1 MMKSNNRIRN
11 SASLIILATLV
22 MILAVGCASQKPAPQ
37 GQPGSSGAA
46 AGSKQITEVIATE
59 DAESYLVLVK
69 GNRQL
74 TYTSVKQ
81 NLPLGVLFY
90 FPETGIDPGIMASI
104 AANND
109 VIESVETS
117 LVSEEQDMSRILVSL
132 KKDTPYEVTPEGTGI
147 RIAFVKPAG
156 SPPPRGAAEPVAG
169 TPPDAT
175 VAGDR
180 LKGVYAIKSENQT
193 RVSVSAD
200 GALADYK
207 SFVLDN
213 PPRIVFDIAGLKSPF
228 KGQQV
233 LKVNTPWVV
242 NVRHQGYPDKVRVVL
257 DTKKPYL
264 KTFTAVP
271 VENGLMILVAD
282 EKPAAAAPSQMR
294 ATQPPAAVAK
304 PAGKDMPVAAAPMP
318 PEIQP
323 KEASGAALAAD
334 SEKTAWLNRLDF
346 RSEEAGKSTII
357 VGTTRPVRYDL
368 NEKSDKLLQ
377 LMLYDTQL
385 PEYRRRPLI
394 TTRFE
399 SAANRIT
406 PLQTDAMK
414 DNAIVAIEL
423 REAVPYQVEQ
433 KDDLL
438 LIRLEA
444 SSIPPKPLEQ
454 ADLPSWKKVL
464 AQTEA
469 GAGAQAAPGQPPAAA
484 AAGVPPAGAGSQQKQ
499 AEPPLPLPPPVPP
512 PAPAAEPQAVQA
524 PLTPPPAAPLP
535 ETAMTAMSRPQYQS
549 VVGSSVLPPPVYTGE
564 KIALDFFETDI
575 KNVFRILR
583 EISGKNF
590 AIDKNVTGTVTLTLE
605 KPVPWDQVLDLV
617 LKMNR
622 LGMTYEG
629 DIVRIATLATLTAEE
644 KARQAKIAAEQKSRQ
659 AVMDLE
665 PLVTEYISVNYSDAR
680 SEILPHIK
688 PVLTKDRGKVSV
700 DQRNNQLIV
709 TDTADKIARIKEIV
723 ERIDTVTPQ
732 VIIEAKVV
740 EISSEFSRE
749 IGIEWGA
756 DWGGNNDGFSINGG
770 NVDASIAMNYPS
782 AGGSTVGFVFERAG
796 NVALTLNATLNA
808 VEANRQGRIISA
820 PKIVTL
826 DNKKAKIKQ
835 GLEVPY
841 LERDSSGNAT
851 VRFKNVDLLLEVT
864 PTVTPD
870 DRILMKIFLTKND
883 ALPSDPGEAP
893 ALSTNEAQTELL
905 VNDGDTI
912 VIGGIIKRNESD
924 AVTGWPGLKDV
935 PLLGWL
941 FKSNAISD
949 RSNELLI
956 FLSPRIVML
965 EQRRLL

>member
-1 MMKSNNRIRN
+1 MMKPNNRIRN
-11 SASLIILATLV
+11 SALLLVLVTLV
-22 MILAVGCASQKPAPQ
+22 MAMAAGCASQKPLQQ
-37 GQPGSSGAA
+37 GRPGGGADA
-46 AGSKQITEVIATE
+46 SGSKQITEVMATE
-59 DAESYLVLVK
+59 DAESYLVLVR

-117 LVSEEQDMSRILVSL
+117 LVSEKQDMSRILIAL

-147 RIAFVKPAG
+147 RIAFAKPGGTARPQDTSDPAAVVPATATMAAG
-156 SPPPRGAAEPVAG
+156 SIS
-169 TPPDAT
+169 
-175 VAGDR
+175 R

-193 RVSVSAD
+193 RVNISTD
-200 GALADYK
+200 GVVADYK
-207 SFVLDN
+207 VFVLDN

-233 LKVNTPWVV
+233 LKVNTRWVAK
-242 NVRHQGYPDKVRVVL
+242 VRHQGYPDKVRVVL

-264 KTFTAVP
+264 KSYTAVP
-271 VENGLMILVAD
+271 VEDGLMILVAD
-282 EKPAAAAPSQMR
+282 DKPAAAAARPQMR
-294 ATQPPAAVAK
+294 AAGTPPIKEKEVMAAKQAPETLPDVAPMAAVPTATGK
-304 PAGKDMPVAAAPMP
+304 PAW
-318 PEIQP
+318 I
-323 KEASGAALAAD
+323 
-334 SEKTAWLNRLDF
+334 NRLDF
-346 RSEEAGKSTII
+346 RSEEAGRSTIV
-357 VGTTRPVRYDL
+357 VGTTRPVQYDL
-368 NEKSDKLLQ
+368 DEKSDKLLQ
-377 LMLYDTQL
+377 LKLYNTHL
-385 PEYRRRPLI
+385 PDYRKRPLI

-406 PLQTDAMK
+406 PLQTSAMK
-414 DNAIVAIEL
+414 DTSLVAIEL
-423 REAVPYQVEQ
+423 REAVPYTVEQ
-433 KDDLL
+433 REDTL

-444 SSIPPKPLEQ
+444 STIPPKPLEQ

-469 GAGAQAAPGQPPAAA
+469 AAGTQAVESKPPAAA
-484 AAGVPPAGAGSQQKQ
+484 VAETPPGVEPTQ
-499 AEPPLPLPPPVPP
+499 AVPLPLPPPVPP
-512 PAPAAEPQAVQA
+512 PIGAAETGAA
-524 PLTPPPAAPLP
+524 ANAFPPPKAPPLP
-535 ETAMTAMSRPQYQS
+535 EAAMAAMPRPQYES
-549 VVGSSVLPPPVYTGE
+549 VVGSSVLPPPLYTGE
-564 KIALDFFETDI
+564 KIALDFFQTDI

-590 AIDKNVTGTVTLTLE
+590 AIDKNVTGSVTLTLE

-629 DIVRIATLATLTAEE
+629 DIVRIATLATLTAEA
-644 KARQAKIAAEQKSRQ
+644 KARQAKIAAERKTRQ
-659 AVMDLE
+659 AVKDLE
-665 PLVTEYISVNYSDAR
+665 PLVTEYVSVNYSDAR

-688 PVLTKDRGKVSV
+688 PVLTKGRGKISV
-700 DQRNNQLIV
+700 DQRNNQLII

-740 EISSEFSRE
+740 EVNNEFE
-749 IGIEWGA
+749 MELGITWNMNWGPI
-756 DWGGNNDGFSINGG
+756 DINGDQL
-770 NVDASIAMNYPS
+770 NVDVAMNYPS
-782 AGGSTVGFVFERAG
+782 EGGSTAG
-796 NVALTLNATLNA
+796 LSFSKIAGTPFLLDAQLNA
-808 VEANRQGRIISA
+808 VEANKKGRIITS

-835 GLEVPY
+835 GIEWPY
-841 LERDSSGNAT
+841 LERDSAGNAT
-851 VRFKNVDLLLEVT
+851 VRFKNIDLLLEVT

-883 ALPSDPGEAP
+883 IATITLGVPS
-893 ALSTNEAQTELL
+893 LNTNEAQTELL

-912 VIGGIIKRNESD
+912 VIGGIIKKNEQDS
-924 AVTGWPGLKDV
+924 VTGWPGLKDV

-941 FKSNAISD
+941 FKTQKNTDTA
-949 RSNELLI
+949 NELLI
-956 FLSPRIVML
+956 FITPRIVML
-965 EQRRLL
+965 EQRRVL

>member
-1 MMKSNNRIRN
+1 MMKPNNRVRN
-11 SASLIILATLV
+11 SVMLITCVALV
-22 MILAVGCASQKPAPQ
+22 MLLAAGCASQKTVQPDR
-37 GQPGSSGAA
+37 PGSSSAA
-46 AGSKQITEVIATE
+46 AGSKQITSVMATE

-104 AANND
+104 AADND

-117 LVSEEQDMSRILVSL
+117 VVSEEQDMSRILISL
-132 KKDTPYEVTPEGTGI
+132 KKDTPYEVTPDGTGI
-147 RIAFVKPAG
+147 RIAFARPAG
-156 SPPPRGAAEPVAG
+156 AVRRPAVVEPPAAAPASAAITGAAAG
-169 TPPDAT
+169 M
-175 VAGDR
+175 
-180 LKGVYAIKSENQT
+180 LKGVYAIKSEGQT
-193 RVSVSAD
+193 RVTVSAD
-200 GALADYK
+200 GAVNDYK
-207 SFVLDN
+207 AFVLNN

-242 NVRHQGYPDKVRVVL
+242 RVRHQGYPDKVRVVL
-257 DTKKPYL
+257 DTKKTYL
-264 KTFTAVP
+264 KSYSAMP
-271 VENGLMILVAD
+271 VQDGLLIVVAED
-282 EKPAAAAPSQMR
+282 KPAAKAAALAPTR
-294 ATQPPAAVAK
+294 APQAPVKTEAVAAK
-304 PAGKDMPVAAAPMP
+304 QPMPVAAVKP
-318 PEIQP
+318 PVKTP
-323 KEASGAALAAD
+323 AA
-334 SEKTAWLNRLDF
+334 KTERSAWVNRLDF

-368 NEKSDKLLQ
+368 DEKSDRLLQ
-377 LMLYDTQL
+377 LKLYNTKL
-385 PEYRRRPLI
+385 PQYRRRPLI

-406 PLQTDAMK
+406 PVQTEAMK
-414 DNAIVAIEL
+414 DTAVVAIEL
-423 REAVPYQVEQ
+423 REAVPYAVEQ
-433 KDDLL
+433 REDTL

-444 SSIPPKPLEQ
+444 STIPPKPLEQ
-454 ADLPSWKKVL
+454 AELPSWKKVL
-464 AQTEA
+464 AQTEID
-469 GAGAQAAPGQPPAAA
+469 AAKKASESQLPAAA
-484 AAGVPPAGAGSQQKQ
+484 P
-499 AEPPLPLPPPVPP
+499 AEPPSPTAVEQQQEDTLPLPPPVPP
-512 PAPAAEPQAVQA
+512 STGAADAKMTEAPVEMPPAPMPPPAPAAA
-524 PLTPPPAAPLP
+524 PA
-535 ETAMTAMSRPQYQS
+535 QYQS
-549 VVGSSVLPPPVYTGE
+549 VVGSGGLPTPVYTGE
-564 KIALDFFETDI
+564 KIALDFFQTDI

-590 AIDKNVTGTVTLTLE
+590 AIDKNVTGSVTLTLE

-629 DIVRIATLATLTAEE
+629 DIVRIATLKTLTGEE
-644 KARQAKIAAEQKSRQ
+644 KARQARIAAERASKK
-659 AVMDLE
+659 AIKALE
-665 PLVTEYISVNYSDAR
+665 PLVTEYISVNYSNAN
-680 SEILPHIK
+680 SEILPHIR
-688 PVLTKDRGKVSV
+688 PVLTKDRGKISV

-709 TDTADKIARIKEIV
+709 TDTADKIARIKAIV

-740 EISSEFSRE
+740 EVNSNFSRE
-749 IGIEWGA
+749 LGIVWSVENWGP
-756 DWGGNNDGFSINGG
+756 FSING
-770 NVDASIAMNYPS
+770 NPLFADIAMNFAS
-782 AGGSTVGFVFERAG
+782 AGSSTVGFNFTRLG
-796 NVALTLNATLNA
+796 NVSFVLDATINALEVNSK
-808 VEANRQGRIISA
+808 GRIISS

-841 LERDSSGNAT
+841 LERDSAGNAT

-883 ALPSDPGEAP
+883 VASDPADGPP

-905 VNDGDTI
+905 INDGDTI
-912 VIGGIIKRNESD
+912 VIGGIIKRNETDS
-924 AVTGWPGLKDV
+924 VTGWPGLKDV

-941 FKSNAISD
+941 FKNNAVQEI
-949 RSNELLI
+949 SNELLI
-956 FLSPRIVML
+956 FITPRIVIL
-965 EQRRLL
+965 EQRRLT